1 MSSLSDATVVVTR
14 SADGSDS
21 LGHSLELLG
30 ATVIRLPTI
39 AIVFPP
45 ELMRGTERMVA
56 DLRDGAFEWLVF
68 SSSAGVRAFTNMVNR
83 HGVDLSNILA
93 SVKVAGVGVAT
104 VAAFEAAARREI
116 DLVPERFSGVDLAE
130 SLGEGTGRVL
140 LVRPEEAPRSLVE
153 EIAARGW
160 VPDELPLYRTVR
172 GEPDPG
178 VVERVRAQDFDVVT
192 FTSGSTVR
200 FFVTLV
206 GRPTE
211 TGLDE
216 DGPKKVVAIGPST
229 EAVARELG
237 FRVDAVADPHTTEG
251 IVSAVVGIVGR

>member
-1 MSSLSDATVVVTR
+1 MTSLLGITVVVTR

-21 LGHSLELLG
+21 LGNSLELVG

-45 ELMRGTERMVA
+45 ELIRGTERIVG
-56 DLRDGAFEWLVF
+56 DLRAGDFEWVVF
-68 SSSAGVRAFTNMVNR
+68 SSGAGVRAFDNMLAR
-83 HGVDLSNILA
+83 HGVSPADVLG

-104 VAAFEAAARREI
+104 VAAFEAVARREI
-116 DLVPERFSGVDLAE
+116 DLVPERFTGEDLAR

-153 EIAARGW
+153 EVAAGGW
-160 VPDELPLYRTVR
+160 SPVELPLYRTVR

-178 VVERVRAQDFDVVT
+178 TVESVRALDFDVVT

-200 FFVTLV
+200 YFVELV
-206 GRPTE
+206 GRPAE
-211 TGLDE
+211 VGLDE
-216 DGPKKVVAIGPST
+216 DGKKLVVAIGPST

-237 FRVDAVADPHTTEG
+237 FRVDAIADPHTTEG
-251 IVSAVVGIVGR
+251 VVSAVVGLVGR

>member
-1 MSSLSDATVVVTR
+1 MKALSGVTVVVTR

-21 LGHSLELLG
+21 LGHALELAG
-30 ATVIRLPTI
+30 AEVIRLPTI

-45 ELMRGTERMVA
+45 ELIRGTERIVD

-68 SSSAGVRAFTNMVNR
+68 SSGAGVRAFDNMVAR
-83 HGVDLSNILA
+83 HGVAPADALGA
-93 SVKVAGVGVAT
+93 VKVAGVGVAT
-104 VAAFEAAARREI
+104 VAAFEGIARKEI
-116 DLVPERFSGVDLAE
+116 DLVPDRFTGADLAQ

-153 EIAARGW
+153 EVSANGW
-160 VPDELPLYRTVR
+160 DPVELPLYRTVR

-178 VVERVRAQDFDVVT
+178 TVERVRSQDFNVVT

-200 FFVTLV
+200 FFVELV
-206 GRPTE
+206 GRPAE
-211 TGLDE
+211 VGCSENGL
-216 DGPKKVVAIGPST
+216 KVVVAIGPST

-251 IVSAVVGIVGR
+251 VVSAVVGLVGR